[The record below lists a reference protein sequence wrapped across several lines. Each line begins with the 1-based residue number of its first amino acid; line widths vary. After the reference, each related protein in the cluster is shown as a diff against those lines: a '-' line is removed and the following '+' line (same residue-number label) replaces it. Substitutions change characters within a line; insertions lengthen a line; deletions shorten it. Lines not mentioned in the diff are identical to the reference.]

1 MSRDRGLLTLMLLYG
16 AASLVHFIHNAV
28 YWGLYPNM
36 PVWLTPLGVLASW
49 LVIAGTGAVGYWL
62 LRKGLTLAGLTAIIL
77 CELRPTLRRNWS
89 VLAAERLPATTA
101 PLTDL
106 GSFVDAPNEKSR
118 HGTGESHGNHPPVW
132 CHVLFSHS
140 CRGGYERSQR
150 TPAPPS
156 RVGLLGSGMRSRIR
170 W

>member
-77 CELRPTLRRNWS
+77 Y
-89 VLAAERLPATTA
+89 AALGFAGLDHYAIAPVSAHSWAMNATI
-101 PLTDL
+101 
-106 GSFVDAPNEKSR
+106 V
-118 HGTGESHGNHPPVW
+118 GEVIAAAALLVVIAW
-132 CHVLFSHS
+132 MAI
-140 CRGGYERSQR
+140 RGGG
-150 TPAPPS
+150 S
-156 RVGLLGSGMRSRIR
+156 RM
-170 W
+170 

>member
-1 MSRDRGLLTLMLLYG
+1 MLLYG

-77 CELRPTLRRNWS
+77 Y
-89 VLAAERLPATTA
+89 AALGFAGLDHYAIAPVSAHSWAMNATI
-101 PLTDL
+101 
-106 GSFVDAPNEKSR
+106 V
-118 HGTGESHGNHPPVW
+118 GEVIAAAALLVVIAW
-132 CHVLFSHS
+132 MAI
-140 CRGGYERSQR
+140 RGGG
-150 TPAPPS
+150 S
-156 RVGLLGSGMRSRIR
+156 RM
-170 W
+170 